1 MYATEEC
8 SLVENYMPRSY
19 RGGDGGVNGAL
30 YSYVI
35 KSFYR
40 GGDAANIPKKRSS
53 VFNKAY
59 RGGGLFELYDK
70 AYGGTIPM
78 RWG

>member
-59 RGGGLFELYDK
+59 RGG
-70 AYGGTIPM
+70 ACSSCMTRHTGGTIPM

>member
-1 MYATEEC
+1 
-8 SLVENYMPRSY
+8 MPRSY

-59 RGGGLFELYDK
+59 RGGLVR
-70 AYGGTIPM
+70 AV
-78 RWG
+78 